1 MKIIEKNEEK
11 AEEEAT
17 CKAYLLS
24 LQSDTNFQ
32 KYYIDGIVAPLL
44 KQLQSL
50 KWLYNDP
57 KLVSATDEEIADIIR
72 MNRNTHAVVSS
83 LLNPVINEEK
93 KSTL

>member
-44 KQLQSL
+44 KHIS
-50 KWLYNDP
+50 
-57 KLVSATDEEIADIIR
+57 
-72 MNRNTHAVVSS
+72 
-83 LLNPVINEEK
+83 
-93 KSTL
+93 